1 MAELGF
7 FTLAFDPSYTGESG
21 GMPRYVASPDIN
33 TKDFCAAVDFLSVH
47 CVAAYAQHRARL
59 VGAEYRIGRCD
70 EPHLAPASAL
80 GHGRPRAPFVSR
92 LPRVPGH
99 GRLPGRSPP
108 SFPAAPRLDVG
119 VHGRPRHQELPAA
132 PVRVDL
138 SRPDEVVCLVSAR
151 PHVLLNL
158 DYRHPF
164 AAILVAL
171 GRGAFGC
178 ACHVSSN
185 LPVRHRARTPRDT
198 VCLFVCA
205 TIEPPDG
212 AWRA

>member
-1 MAELGF
+1 MASQLMRSIAHASSTPNIALEDTMSLTCLLLMLLVMVVLEL
-7 FTLAFDPSYTGESG
+7 L
-21 GMPRYVASPDIN
+21 
-33 TKDFCAAVDFLSVH
+33 
-47 CVAAYAQHRARL
+47 
-59 VGAEYRIGRCD
+59 
-70 EPHLAPASAL
+70 
-80 GHGRPRAPFVSR
+80 FVSR
-92 LPRVPGH
+92 LPRVPGR

-119 VHGRPRHQELPAA
+119 VHGRPRNQELPAE

-138 SRPDEVVCLVSAR
+138 SRPDEVVRLVSAR
-151 PHVLLNL
+151 PHVLLHL
-158 DYRHPF
+158 DHRHPF

-178 ACHVSSN
+178 ARQGSSN
-185 LPVRHRARTPRDT
+185 LPVRHRARTPHDT

-212 AWRA
+212 D